1 MAATSEMHEMNGTT
15 GTPGAAESAEIVAG
29 RVWEE
34 VVRFGPDAQLLG
46 ILSRPALLSPDKPA
60 IVILNAGVLHRVGP
74 HRFHVRLARHLAER
88 GLATVRL
95 DLSGIGD
102 SPASGHTGTFME
114 SAVADVQAV
123 MSALER
129 RGVRSFVLLGLCSGA
144 DNSFAA
150 ALEDARVRGIVLLD
164 PHSYATRRSQ
174 ARKVLQRAAAQG
186 RRDTVRWLAGVAVRQ
201 LRAAVERRLASLRPA
216 APGAEPD
223 SGGRRPPPRAQ
234 LRADLQRLV
243 ERGIK
248 VLAVYS
254 GALAERY
261 NDRDQLFELF
271 PELRG
276 KVDRE
281 YFPQANHM
289 FTERAAQTAL
299 LETVAPWILRH
310 FG

>member
-1 MAATSEMHEMNGTT
+1 MAATSEMHEMNGTR
-15 GTPGAAESAEIVAG
+15 GTPGAAEGAEIVAG

-34 VVRFGPDAQLLG
+34 VVRFGPEAQLLG

-88 GLATVRL
+88 GLAAVRL

-123 MSALER
+123 MSALEQ
-129 RGVRSFVLLGLCSGA
+129 RGVRTFVLFGLCSGA

-150 ALEDARVRGIVLLD
+150 ALRDARIRGIVLLD
-164 PHSYATRRSQ
+164 PPSYPTRRAQ
-174 ARKVLQRAAAQG
+174 ARKVLRRAAAQG
-186 RRDTVRWLAGVAVRQ
+186 PRATSRWLAGLAVRRLRSAAERQ
-201 LRAAVERRLASLRPA
+201 LARLRPA
-216 APGAEPD
+216 ESVSEPD
-223 SGGRRPPPRAQ
+223 SGGRRPPPRQ
-234 LRADLQRLV
+234 QFRTDLLGLV
-243 ERGIK
+243 ERGVK

-276 KVDRE
+276 RVDRE
-281 YFPQANHM
+281 YFPEANHM
-289 FTERAAQTAL
+289 FTERAAQAAL

>member
-1 MAATSEMHEMNGTT
+1 MNGTR
-15 GTPGAAESAEIVAG
+15 GTPGATESTESAEIVAG

-34 VVRFGPDAQLLG
+34 VVRFGPSAQLLG
-46 ILSRPALLSPDKPA
+46 ILSRPAQLSADKPA

-74 HRFHVRLARHLAER
+74 HRFHVRLARYLAER
-88 GLATVRL
+88 GLASVRL

-114 SAVADVQAV
+114 SAVADVQTV
-123 MSALER
+123 MSALQE
-129 RGVRSFVLLGLCSGA
+129 RGVRAFVLLGLCSGA

-150 ALEDARVRGIVLLD
+150 ALADDRVRGIVLLD
-164 PHSYATRRSQ
+164 PHSYPTRRSQ
-174 ARKVLQRAAAQG
+174 ARKVLRRATSQG
-186 RRDTVRWLAGVAVRQ
+186 PRATAYWLAHLAVRQ
-201 LRAAVERRLASLRPA
+201 LRAQIERTLANLRSGEA
-216 APGAEPD
+216 GTVQD

-234 LRADLQRLV
+234 FRADFGRIV
-243 ERGIK
+243 GRGVK

-271 PELRG
+271 PELKGR
-276 KVDRE
+276 VDRE
-281 YFPQANHM
+281 YFPEANHM

-299 LETVAPWILRH
+299 LETAAPWILRH

>member
-1 MAATSEMHEMNGTT
+1 MNGTR
-15 GTPGAAESAEIVAG
+15 GTPGATASTERAEIVAG

-34 VVRFGPDAQLLG
+34 VVRFGPSGQLLG
-46 ILSRPALLSPDKPA
+46 ILSRPAQLATDKPA

-114 SAVADVQAV
+114 SAVADVQTV
-123 MSALER
+123 MTALQA
-129 RGVRSFVLLGLCSGA
+129 RGVRTFVLFGLCSGA

-150 ALEDARVRGIVLLD
+150 ALADDRVRGIVLLD
-164 PHSYATRRSQ
+164 PHSYPTRRSQ
-174 ARKVLQRAAAQG
+174 ARKVLRRASAQG
-186 RRDTVRWLAGVAVRQ
+186 PRATAQWLANLAVRQ
-201 LRAAVERRLASLRPA
+201 LRSAIDRRLASLRSA
-216 APGAEPD
+216 EAGAEPD
-223 SGGRRPPPRAQ
+223 SGGRRPPPRARF
-234 LRADLQRLV
+234 RAELGRIV
-243 ERGIK
+243 ERGVK

-276 KVDRE
+276 RVDRE
-281 YFPQANHM
+281 YFPEANHM

-299 LETVAPWILRH
+299 LETVAPWILRQ

>member
-1 MAATSEMHEMNGTT
+1 MNGTR
-15 GTPGAAESAEIVAG
+15 GTLGAAASTESAEIVTG
-29 RVWEE
+29 CVWEE
-34 VVRFGPDAQLLG
+34 VVRFGPSAQLLG
-46 ILSRPALLSPDKPA
+46 ILSRPAKLAADKPV

-74 HRFHVRLARHLAER
+74 HRFHVRLARYLAER
-88 GLATVRL
+88 GLAVMRL

-114 SAVADVQAV
+114 SAVADVQIV
-123 MSALER
+123 MSALEQ
-129 RGVRSFVLLGLCSGA
+129 RGVRSFVLFGLCSGA

-150 ALEDARVRGIVLLD
+150 ALRDERVRGVVLLD
-164 PHSYATRRSQ
+164 PHTYATRRSQ
-174 ARKVLQRAAAQG
+174 VRKVLRRSVAQG
-186 RRDTVRWLAGVAVRQ
+186 PRATAHWLAGVAVRQ
-201 LRAAVERRLASLRPA
+201 LRGAVERSLARLRPTEA
-216 APGAEPD
+216 SAEPD
-223 SGGRRPPPRAQ
+223 SGGRRPPPQAQFRAE
-234 LRADLQRLV
+234 LGRIV
-243 ERGIK
+243 ERGVK

-276 KVDRE
+276 RVDRE
-281 YFPQANHM
+281 YFPEANHM